1 MGGCAKHFTAS
12 ARIFKSR
19 TASRAAQKTD
29 WRCNNLGL
37 NKANDTGVVVKGWAS
52 LSELMLVPVVQSN
65 TQVTPTVASG
75 YKPTSSGIS
84 RLSFCRGWTDTRE
97 GGMQRRVGQI
107 KHETWNGE
115 VGRGGGKREKNE
127 FRGINLRNH
136 LHCDSKQDRGKTIN
150 KLIIKIST
158 ELNVERFWNDYSK
171 LAEDNHEP

>member
-1 MGGCAKHFTAS
+1 MGGCAKRFIAS
-12 ARIFKSR
+12 ACIFKSR
-19 TASRAAQKTD
+19 MASRAAQKTD
-29 WRCNNLGL
+29 WSCNNLGL

-52 LSELMLVPVVQSN
+52 LSELMLVLVVQSN
-65 TQVTPTVASG
+65 TQVTVASG

-97 GGMQRRVGQI
+97 GEMQRRVGQI

-115 VGRGGGKREKNE
+115 VGRGGEKREKNE

-158 ELNVERFWNDYSK
+158 EPDV
-171 LAEDNHEP
+171 